1 MLLLLL
7 DMLSSIFFGH
17 HLESQ
22 TVIYDAAAV
31 GCCYKIAANFAQTML
46 LLLLLLQTIGSLY

>member
-1 MLLLLL
+1 MLLLL
-7 DMLSSIFFGH
+7 DRLSSIFVVH

-22 TVIYDAAAV
+22 TVIYAAAA

-46 LLLLLLQTIGSLY
+46 LLLQTIGSLY